1 MLKRTIRHELVS
13 KATINKTTVFFVMSS
28 FSMQGSYH
36 SCSRAMLKSR
46 EESRYEAGPVTN
58 VLEVENQERVKGG
71 MIKFGKYL
79 PSYVQES

>member
-1 MLKRTIRHELVS
+1 
-13 KATINKTTVFFVMSS
+13 
-28 FSMQGSYH
+28 
-36 SCSRAMLKSR
+36 MLKSR